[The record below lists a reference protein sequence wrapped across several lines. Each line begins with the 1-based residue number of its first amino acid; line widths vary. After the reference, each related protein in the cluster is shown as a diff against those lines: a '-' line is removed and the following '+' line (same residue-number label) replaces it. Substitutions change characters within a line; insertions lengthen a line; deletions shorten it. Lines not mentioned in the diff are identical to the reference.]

1 MSIVNRSR
9 NIFIDSEQYHSNG
22 DLVKLYLP
30 NEAFSTFKD
39 ESMRIVLSSFEMKKN
54 FYNINKYN
62 NTFYAYNIIGGD
74 VSYTPITIEEG
85 DYHIF
90 GENKDVSNSLCK
102 AISDALTTSSILH
115 TNVTYNHVTRKL
127 TLHVT
132 HTDTSGFATFQ
143 IPENRQPNMGNKD
156 ITSLGMFQDS
166 YEILGAKPT
175 KYLDNSNTEP
185 VKAFDTSVT
194 NEFTSFYPAS
204 LYTIDSVHLV
214 TSIQNNNYQTPTLD
228 ANSSQSRLIPTQVF
242 ARIPL
247 DMFAMAS
254 SAYFEQQTISDKIKF
269 EDTGSELFSINL
281 QQKQIDNIN
290 FSICDP
296 KGRKIEE
303 IGDNQYDN
311 GALSYKMVLK
321 WEAIHN
327 PEIGQPS
334 GYLSNS
340 RQFHPYQETKF
351 IKEAF
356 K

>member
-1 MSIVNRSR
+1 MSIVNRTR

-22 DLVKLYLP
+22 DLVKLYFP

-62 NTFYAYNIIGGD
+62 NTFYAYKNDGNDI
-74 VSYTPITIEEG
+74 SYIPITIKEG
-85 DYHIF
+85 DYDFF
-90 GENKDVSNSLCK
+90 GYSSRTTKDSFTNALSEALEDSD
-102 AISDALTTSSILH
+102 ISATDISYSP
-115 TNVTYNHVTRKL
+115 NTRKL
-127 TLHVT
+127 TIHLSNT
-132 HTDTSGFATFQ
+132 SDISGFATFQ
-143 IPENRQPNMGNKD
+143 IPENRQPNMGNKV
-156 ITSLGMFQDS
+156 SPLGMFQDS

-185 VKAFDTSVT
+185 IQAFEISG
-194 NEFTSFYPAS
+194 NSYTSFYPAS

-214 TSIQNNNYQTPTLD
+214 TSLQNNNYQTPTLD
-228 ANSSQSRLIPTQVF
+228 VNSSQSRLIPTQIF
-242 ARIPL
+242 ARIPITFNHGGKYGML
-247 DMFAMAS
+247 ES
-254 SAYFEQQTISDKIKF
+254 EGNSEKITF
-269 EDTGSELFSINL
+269 EDTGAEIFSINL
-281 QQKQIDNIN
+281 QQNQINTMN

-296 KGRKIEE
+296 KGRKLEE
-303 IGDNQYDN
+303 VDVNQYDN

-340 RQFHPYQETKF
+340 HQFQPYQETRF
-351 IKEAF
+351 IKGAF
-356 K
+356 